1 MWICVCTIHQVFE
14 VVRSVLGAVVA
25 PSGNMVD
32 GIVGSAEFTSTEAGR
47 EITTLLTT

>member
-1 MWICVCTIHQVFE
+1 MQQFFE

-32 GIVGSAEFTSTEAGR
+32 GFVGSAEFTSNGAKQ
-47 EITTLLTT
+47 EITAPLTM